1 MQYGDSWVAV
11 RFIIYLQAL
20 VTIEML
26 FIGSFDSL
34 ELQFIFENVVNKTE
48 L

>member
-1 MQYGDSWVAV
+1 MKYGDSWLVV
-11 RFIIYLQAL
+11 RCTVYLQAL

-26 FIGSFDSL
+26 FVGSFNSL
-34 ELQFIFENVVNKTE
+34 DLQFIFENVVNKTE